1 MFGKVVRRW
10 PQLLTDFL
18 TGYLDWFEGHKIVW
32 MLSNQVMALYRA
44 SLVILFVGV
53 LLLNLMALKR
63 RQAAR
68 GKGKYGGVRKH

>member
-1 MFGKVVRRW
+1 
-10 PQLLTDFL
+10 
-18 TGYLDWFEGHKIVW
+18 
-32 MLSNQVMALYRA
+32 MALYRA

>member
-1 MFGKVVRRW
+1 MRRW

-18 TGYLDWFEGHKIVW
+18 TGYLDWFEGHKLVW

-53 LLLNLMALKR
+53 WHSSETLAPVINRLFNGLFGL
-63 RQAAR
+63 
-68 GKGKYGGVRKH
+68 V